1 MLNDDNE
8 RRLVRDGDFQFL
20 DRSCVHILGTCR
32 DDYGFRN
39 DFQGPR
45 RVSFSFQRVRLQVVV
60 QRRSCYSIVEG
71 GMLEGADAR
80 WADASML

>member
-1 MLNDDNE
+1 M
-8 RRLVRDGDFQFL
+8 
-20 DRSCVHILGTCR
+20 
-32 DDYGFRN
+32 
-39 DFQGPR
+39 
-45 RVSFSFQRVRLQVVV
+45 SFSFQRVRLQVVV